1 VYYSILV
8 IIEYAIPLLVMT
20 VAYIKMGRQL
30 WGAKTPGQVRLHNA
44 KIKCFYFSY
53 LGHIFLTPNQRK
65 AVFWPTFQTSG
76 IKMDRI
82 SVNFQ
87 HIFSRVS
94 FKGTFL

>member
-53 LGHIFLTPNQRK
+53 LGRIFLTPNQRK
-65 AVFWPTFQTSG
+65 AVFWPTIQMYIRNQDG
-76 IKMDRI
+76 P
-82 SVNFQ
+82 NFTKVLAY
-87 HIFSRVS
+87 IFAGVI
-94 FKGTFL
+94 